1 MQIIRGK
8 EFQLKEP
15 CAVTIGKFDGLHKGH
30 RLIINELVRAKA
42 QGLKSVVFSFEPS
55 PEVYFGRQEA
65 KYVLTEEEK
74 QQVLTSWG
82 VDLYILYP
90 FDEATAKTEPEVFLR
105 EVLIKQLRMKRL
117 VAGEDVSFGCGGR
130 GNAEFLEKYEREY
143 SYSMQLHPKVY
154 TEDEEISSSYLRD
167 AVEFGEMERCSFLMG
182 RDYSVS
188 GIVCEG
194 NHIGHSLGFPTCN
207 LIPAED
213 KLLPPNGVYVTMTEI
228 DGVKYPSVTNVGRK
242 PTVSEKEPMG
252 IETYLL
258 DTELDC
264 YGKGITVIFFSMLRK
279 EARFDSFEH
288 LKKQLAK
295 DKKAAADFHRL
306 FKQGI

>member
-15 CAVTIGKFDGLHKGH
+15 CAVAIGKFDGLHKGH
-30 RLIINELVRAKA
+30 KLIINELIRAKA

-55 PEVYFGRQEA
+55 PEVYFGRQEE
-65 KYVLTEEEK
+65 KYVLTESEK
-74 QQVLTSWG
+74 QQVLESWG

-90 FDEATAKTEPEVFLR
+90 FDEATAKTEPEVFLK
-105 EVLIKQLRMKRL
+105 EVLVKQLRMKRL
-117 VAGEDVSFGCGGR
+117 VAGEDVSFGYGGR
-130 GNAEFLEKYEREY
+130 GNTEFLEKYEREY
-143 SYSMQLHPKVY
+143 SYSLQLHPKVY
-154 TEDEEISSSYLRD
+154 IEEEEISSSYLRD

-188 GIVCEG
+188 GLVCEG

-207 LIPAED
+207 LIPDGD
-213 KLLPPNGVYVTMTEI
+213 KLLPPNGVYVTLTEI
-228 DGVKYPSVTNVGRK
+228 DGERYPSVTNVGKK

-252 IETYLL
+252 IETYLM

-264 YGKGITVIFFSMLRK
+264 YGKNITVYFFSMLRK
-279 EARFDSFEH
+279 ESKFDSFEH

-295 DKKAAADFHRL
+295 DKKAASDFHHL